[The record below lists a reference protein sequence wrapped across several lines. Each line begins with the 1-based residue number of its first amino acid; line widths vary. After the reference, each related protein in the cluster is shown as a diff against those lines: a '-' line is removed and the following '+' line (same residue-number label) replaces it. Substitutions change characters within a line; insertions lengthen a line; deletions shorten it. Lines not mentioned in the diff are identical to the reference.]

1 VQSIIGY
8 SIEEIITSH
17 RPKIDSSKKQYPIIM
32 PSKILP
38 ESPIN
43 SLACGL
49 LKIRNDNKIIIK
61 ISEKYFDKIL

>member
-1 VQSIIGY
+1 
-8 SIEEIITSH
+8 
-17 RPKIDSSKKQYPIIM
+17 M